1 MKKAY
6 KYLAWF
12 LVGQAVQIILAILAK
27 VSYMDKPILFS
38 VAAGVLI
45 TVAIVAGVKLAG
57 GEPKHEKTYL
67 EYAEGR
73 DTD

>member
-6 KYLAWF
+6 KYIIWF
-12 LVGQAVQIILAILAK
+12 MVGQATQIVLAILAK
-27 VSYMDKPILFS
+27 VSYMSKPILFS

-57 GEPKHEKTYL
+57 EPKHTKTYL
-67 EYAEGR
+67 DYAEVP
-73 DTD
+73 DEQ

>member
-1 MKKAY
+1 MNKAF
-6 KYLAWF
+6 KYIGWF
-12 LVGQAVQIILAILAK
+12 LVGQAVQIVLAVLAK
-27 VSYMDKPILFS
+27 VSFMSRPILFS

-45 TVAIVAGVKLAG
+45 TVAIVAGVRLA

-67 EYAEGR
+67 DYAEGR